1 MKKDYNKSERIFE
14 EKEKLSRRRT
24 TVHGQ
29 CRSTSLPSEVYDESA
44 PLSKKLKVELKDI
57 RQKNLKSQKGESCDI
72 EKKSSSSNEKPLDN
86 VSRHKVQDKLTT
98 KGGEMDSVRSLQA
111 ILPSDSIGMSQTGNQ
126 IKFSC
131 TKMPSEILTRSELIF
146 IFLQFFDY

>member
-24 TVHGQ
+24 TIQGQ
-29 CRSTSLPSEVYDESA
+29 CRPASLPSEVYDESA

-57 RQKNLKSQKGESCDI
+57 RQKNLKSQKAESCDI
-72 EKKSSSSNEKPLDN
+72 EKKSPSTNEKPLDN
-86 VSRHKVQDKLTT
+86 VSRHKVQHKLTT
-98 KGGEMDSVRSLQA
+98 KDEEMDSA
-111 ILPSDSIGMSQTGNQ
+111 ILPSDNSGISQTGNQ

-131 TKMPSEILTRSELIF
+131 TRMPSNWLVISLLTIT
-146 IFLQFFDY
+146 FFVIR

>member
-24 TVHGQ
+24 TIQGQ
-29 CRSTSLPSEVYDESA
+29 CRPASLPSEVYDESA

-57 RQKNLKSQKGESCDI
+57 RQKNLKSQKAESCDI
-72 EKKSSSSNEKPLDN
+72 EKKSPSTNEKPLDN
-86 VSRHKVQDKLTT
+86 VSRHKVQHKLTT
-98 KGGEMDSVRSLQA
+98 KDEEMDSA
-111 ILPSDSIGMSQTGNQ
+111 ILPSDNSGISQTGNQ

-131 TKMPSEILTRSELIF
+131 TRIPSNWLVISLLTIT
-146 IFLQFFDY
+146 FFVIR

>member
-86 VSRHKVQDKLTT
+86 VSRHKVQHKLTT
-98 KGGEMDSVRSLQA
+98 KGGEMDSARSLQA
-111 ILPSDSIGMSQTGNQ
+111 ISPPDSSGISQTGNQ
-126 IKFSC
+126 IMLSC
-131 TKMPSEILTRSELIF
+131 TKMPSESNYLV
-146 IFLQFFDY
+146 IFLLTMTFF

>member
-86 VSRHKVQDKLTT
+86 VSRHKLQHKLTT
-98 KGGEMDSVRSLQA
+98 KDEEMDSA
-111 ILPSDSIGMSQTGNQ
+111 ILPSDNSGISQTGNQ
-126 IKFSC
+126 IKFSY
-131 TKMPSEILTRSELIF
+131 TRMPSNWRVISLLTIT
-146 IFLQFFDY
+146 FFVIR

>member
-24 TVHGQ
+24 TIQGQ
-29 CRSTSLPSEVYDESA
+29 CRPASSPSEVYDESA

-57 RQKNLKSQKGESCDI
+57 RQKNLKSQKAESCDI
-72 EKKSSSSNEKPLDN
+72 EKKSPSTNEKPLDN
-86 VSRHKVQDKLTT
+86 VSRHKVQHKLTT
-98 KGGEMDSVRSLQA
+98 KDEEMDSA
-111 ILPSDSIGMSQTGNQ
+111 ILPSDNSGISQTGNQ

-131 TKMPSEILTRSELIF
+131 TRMQSNWLVIRLLSIT
-146 IFLQFFDY
+146 FFVIR